1 MRLLLGFRN
10 SPHTH
15 GYNLISNLI
24 YIYIYIYVKV
34 GCTRNHIPN
43 WIRLGL
49 VAIQATRAHFNT
61 REPSSTIPTLWH
73 LIWKVQVPS
82 KICNLVWRLLHDSL
96 PTFHTLRSRGIPM
109 SSLCPLCDEEE
120 ETTSHLFLFCPF
132 ARATW
137 HGTSL
142 AVHTSDFRNN
152 SIQQWIRRLL
162 QIQKKTWT
170 R

>member
-1 MRLLLGFRN
+1 MTGIDSDRLVWKHSSSGDYQVKKA
-10 SPHTH
+10 
-15 GYNLISNLI
+15 YNLIS
-24 YIYIYIYVKV
+24 
-34 GCTRNHIPN
+34 RE
-43 WIRLGL
+43 LG
-49 VAIQATRAHFNT
+49 
-61 REPSSTIPTLWH
+61 STIPTLWH

-142 AVHTSDFRNN
+142 AVHSSDFRNN

-162 QIQKKTWT
+162 QIQKKLEPDSMGYLKEFSQHFGPYGLTET
-170 R
+170 